1 MCGAPWRPFSGSGN
15 CPMSRV
21 DDEVERN
28 ILTPARTF
36 TLVGHEAARAQVL
49 GALAQGR
56 THHAW
61 LFSGPMGVGK
71 ATLAWHLARLLLAF
85 PGETIADAPPHGL
98 DSEHPV
104 SRRLA
109 AQTHPDCFLLRRAR
123 GKGGTLNSGI
133 LVEDVRALGRFLFM
147 KGVEGGRRV
156 VIIDVAEDM
165 NRSAANA
172 LLKVLEEPPAD
183 TFFFLLSHAPGK
195 LLPTIRSRCLHLPLQ
210 PLTEEEVWRV
220 LETHELD
227 ETPEQRTKRAL
238 ALCGGRPGRALAL
251 ARSEAVEHLDAI
263 LPLLDGPNM
272 LRLREKLAQVAMA
285 LAPVKSRGD
294 FLLFMELL
302 GEWLHDQAR
311 VAALSGEVARAAML
325 ARLHSDMAAELAAQ
339 ETYNLDRRQVL
350 EGIVLRIAQ
359 AMHSTPPRRVS

>member
-1 MCGAPWRPFSGSGN
+1 
-15 CPMSRV
+15 MSRS
-21 DDEVERN
+21 DDEIERA
-28 ILTPARTF
+28 ILAPAHTF
-36 TLVGHEAARAQVL
+36 LLVGHEAARAQVL
-49 GALAQGR
+49 QAMASGR
-56 THHAW
+56 AHHAW
-61 LFSGPMGVGK
+61 LLSGPKGVGK

-85 PGETIADAPPHGL
+85 PGEAIANAPPQGL
-98 DSEHPV
+98 DASHPV
-104 SRRLA
+104 SRKLA
-109 AQTHPDCFLLRRAR
+109 AQTHPDCFLLRRGR

-156 VIIDVAEDM
+156 VIMDVAEDM

-172 LLKVLEEPPAD
+172 LLKALEEPPAD
-183 TFFFLLSHAPGK
+183 TFFFLLSHASGK

-227 ETPEQRTKRAL
+227 EVPERRMKRAL

-251 ARSEAVEHLDAI
+251 ARSVAVEHLDAL
-263 LPLLDGPNM
+263 LPLLDGTNM
-272 LRLREKLAQVAMA
+272 LRLRENLAQVARA
-285 LAPVKSRGD
+285 LAPLKSHED

-302 GEWLHDQAR
+302 GEWLHERAR
-311 VAALSGEVARAAML
+311 VAALSGEVARAAVL
-325 ARLHSDMAAELAAQ
+325 ARLHSGMAAELAAR

-359 AMHSTPPRRVS
+359 AVHSTSPRRVS